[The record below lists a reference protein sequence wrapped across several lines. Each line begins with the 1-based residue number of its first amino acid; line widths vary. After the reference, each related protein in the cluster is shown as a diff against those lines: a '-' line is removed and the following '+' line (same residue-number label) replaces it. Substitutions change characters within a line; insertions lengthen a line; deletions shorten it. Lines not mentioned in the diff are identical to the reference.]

1 MRNHGDLGANDDGEI
16 PEQCDGCGQTRLASE
31 LIPIG
36 DGSIKA
42 CETCY
47 SEATAMVFTKAEICS
62 RQTTYYSV

>member
-1 MRNHGDLGANDDGEI
+1 MRNHDELGENAETKI
-16 PEQCDGCGQTRLASE
+16 LEQCDGSGLTRLASE

-47 SEATAMVFTKAEICS
+47 AHATAMVFTKAQICALFP
-62 RQTTYYSV
+62 

>member
-1 MRNHGDLGANDDGEI
+1 MRTHEDLGGNAEAEI
-16 PEQCDGCGQTRLASE
+16 LEQCDGCGQTRLASE

-47 SEATAMVFTKAEICS
+47 AGATAMVFTKAETRAVS
-62 RQTTYYSV
+62 P